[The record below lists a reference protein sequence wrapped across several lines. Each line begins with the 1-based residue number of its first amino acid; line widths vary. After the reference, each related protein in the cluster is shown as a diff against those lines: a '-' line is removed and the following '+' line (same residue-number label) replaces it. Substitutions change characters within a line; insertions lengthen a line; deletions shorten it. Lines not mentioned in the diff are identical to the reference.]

1 MFLVAKH
8 SSCLMRESTKGFRG
22 KIIPHGQ
29 ARTAAT
35 AHEAGCWLSERK
47 HDFTSHSVMNTQ
59 HRSNSFDR
67 MLESLL
73 KTSLILDNASHRML
87 ASDRCSD
94 ESYKHAQV
102 DACSPRELYTEK
114 LQRPTRSLQ
123 ITLLNHSELAAYQ
136 SDAES
141 TLRPYKSSS
150 EINRIYKQ
158 SVYNTRWIC
167 TMHAAVVQHT
177 RHAPP
182 GIMQFY

>member
-1 MFLVAKH
+1 
-8 SSCLMRESTKGFRG
+8 
-22 KIIPHGQ
+22 
-29 ARTAAT
+29 
-35 AHEAGCWLSERK
+35 
-47 HDFTSHSVMNTQ
+47 MNTQ

-73 KTSLILDNASHRML
+73 KTSLILDNANHRML

-102 DACSPRELYTEK
+102 DACRPRKLYTEK

-123 ITLLNHSELAAYQ
+123 ITLLNHSELVAYQ

-158 SVYNTRWIC
+158 SMYNTR
-167 TMHAAVVQHT
+167 
-177 RHAPP
+177 
-182 GIMQFY
+182 